1 MSKRFPPESILKF
14 QKACKA
20 LKKRGH
26 LERTGGLCFALDR
39 LGSDQAYEIMST
51 LLTGQQH
58 FESKSLNSFSL
69 QLQRPSRYD
78 HFLQVHHPVHS

>member
-1 MSKRFPPESILKF
+1 MSKRFLPESILKF

-26 LERTGGLCFALDR
+26 LERTGGLCFALAG

-58 FESKSLNSFSL
+58 FEGLG
-69 QLQRPSRYD
+69 PSGELTEDRKN
-78 HFLQVHHPVHS
+78 FLDLLIIMSPKDYP

>member
-26 LERTGGLCFALDR
+26 LERTGGLCYALDR

-58 FESKSLNSFSL
+58 FEGLG
-69 QLQRPSRYD
+69 PSGEFTEDRKN
-78 HFLQVHHPVHS
+78 FLDLLIIMSQEDYP

>member
-14 QKACKA
+14 QKVCKA

-58 FESKSLNSFSL
+58 FEGLGPRGEFTEDRKN
-69 QLQRPSRYD
+69 
-78 HFLQVHHPVHS
+78 FLDLLIIMSPEDYP